1 MEFELNDC
9 KMKYE
14 DGEFYWLKG
23 NKWFV
28 KKKCEPPD
36 GTKYQRLRF
45 SRNKKNISYSVHRV
59 VYWLFNQDWDIHD
72 KTMYV
77 DHIDRNTRNN
87 DISNLRLLNP
97 QESKF
102 NTNSKGYSYRERD
115 KNWVSRLMVDGKH
128 IYLGSFDNE
137 DDARNAYLEAKKK
150 YHIIKS

>member
-1 MEFELNDC
+1 MEFTLNDC

-14 DGEFYWLKG
+14 EGEFYWLRC
-23 NKWFV
+23 NKWV
-28 KKKCEPPD
+28 LKKKCEPAD
-36 GTKYQRLRF
+36 GTKYQRLRL
-45 SRNKKNISYSVHRV
+45 SRNKKNHSLSVHRV
-59 VYWLFNQDWDIHD
+59 VYWLFNQDWDIYD

-115 KNWVSRLMVDGKH
+115 KIWVSRLMVDGKH
-128 IYLGSFDNE
+128 MYLGSFE
-137 DDARNAYLEAKKK
+137 KEEDARNAYLVAKEK